1 MEKIQFSKK
10 ISVFYGRQAPEE
22 GILVGYGA
30 LIDFYELPVPVPEK
44 IALISSKNRKYE
56 VPGWTVLGPRYQPD
70 ENLISHLVFAFKY
83 EGINL
88 LFFKKLFQK
97 ISKEEIVIIIQSE
110 YSGQYNRKIWFL
122 YEWLMEDMLPIPDL
136 KFKNIVP
143 LIDDKLQY
151 ASAAGIN
158 SIRHRIQNNLP
169 GTVNFCPLIGKTQV
183 LEKFISENLSEKTK
197 AVISQVHSDI
207 LHRTAAF
214 LLVKDSKASFSI
226 EGEIP
231 TQTRAVRWG
240 KAIGQ
245 AGSRPLSKEELLR
258 LQQIVIE
265 NSRFVKMGYRTEG
278 GFVGEHDRTTGEPI
292 PEHISA
298 RWQDIEALM
307 SGLITT
313 ANKLEEI
320 KFHPVLAAAKIAF
333 GFVFIHPFIDGNGRL
348 HRYLIHHL
356 LAKMSF
362 APKDIIFPI
371 SSSILERIDDYRQ
384 VLENYSHPLL
394 DFIEWKKTSSNN
406 IEVLNETID
415 YYRYFDATKQA
426 EFLFEC
432 VDNTINKIIPEEVRY
447 LQNYDKMKYWLD
459 NYYQMPDSTVALLI
473 RFLDQ
478 NKGVISK
485 RAQEKEFIM
494 FTSSEIKEFEHYY
507 KKYFLDKE
515 DESNTSPMTLEQYSK
530 SHDQWEKIRK
540 KRNDPDLKITYKKN
554 TERSKNSEEE
564 K

>member
-1 MEKIQFSKK
+1 MQKIQISNK
-10 ISVFYGRQAPEE
+10 ISVYHGRKAPEE
-22 GILVGYGA
+22 GFLVGYGA
-30 LIDFYELPVPVPEK
+30 LIDFYKLPVPVPEK

-70 ENLISHLVFAFKY
+70 ENLISHLVLAFKY

-88 LFFKKLFQK
+88 LFFKKLFEK
-97 ISKEEIVIIIQSE
+97 VSKEEIVNIIQSE
-110 YSGQYNRKIWFL
+110 YSGQYNRKLWFL
-122 YEWLMEDMLPIPDL
+122 YEWLMVDLLPIPDL

-151 ASAAGIN
+151 ASSVGIN
-158 SIRHRIQNNLP
+158 SMRHRIQNNLP
-169 GTVNFCPLIGKTQV
+169 GMVNFCPLISKTPV

-197 AVISQVHSDI
+197 TVISQVHADI

-265 NSRFVKMGYRTEG
+265 NSRFVKMGYRSEG

-298 RWQDIEALM
+298 RWQDIDVLM
-307 SGLITT
+307 SGLINT
-313 ANKLEEI
+313 ANRMEEI

-356 LAKMSF
+356 LAKMNF
-362 APKDIIFPI
+362 TPKDIIFPV
-371 SSSILERIDDYRQ
+371 SSSILERINDYRQ

-394 DFIEWKKTSSNN
+394 DFIEWRKTSTNN
-406 IEVLNETID
+406 IEVLNVTID
-415 YYRYFDATKQA
+415 YYRYFDATKLA

-447 LQNYDKMKYWLD
+447 LQNYDKMKAWLD
-459 NYYQMPDSTVALLI
+459 DNFQLSDSTVALLI
-473 RFLDQ
+473 IFLDQ
-478 NKGVISK
+478 NGGVISK
-485 RAQEKEFIM
+485 RARDKEFLM
-494 FTSSEIKEFEHYY
+494 FSTSEIGEIEYYY
-507 KKYFLDKE
+507 KKFFLDMEEE
-515 DESNTSPMTLEQYSK
+515 DLSTPMDAEQFMK
-530 SHDQWEKIRK
+530 LHDQREKIRK
-540 KRNDPDLKITYKKN
+540 KREAPNMKITYKKN
-554 TERSKNSEEE
+554 TKGVKNSEEN
-564 K
+564 

>member
-1 MEKIQFSKK
+1 MEESQISKT
-10 ISVFYGRQAPEE
+10 ISVYHGRHTPEE

-30 LIDFYELPVPVPEK
+30 LIDFYKLPVPVPEK

-56 VPGWTVLGPRYQPD
+56 VPSWTVLGPRYQPD
-70 ENLISHLVFAFKY
+70 ENLLSQLVFAFKY

-88 LFFKKLFQK
+88 LLFKKLFQK
-97 ISKEEIVIIIQSE
+97 VSKEEIVNVIQSE

-122 YEWLMEDMLPIPDL
+122 YEWLMGDQLPIPDL

-151 ASAAGIN
+151 ASTVGIN
-158 SIRHRIQNNLP
+158 SMRHRIQNNLP
-169 GTVNFCPLIGKTQV
+169 GTVNFCPLISKTEV

-197 AVISQVHSDI
+197 AVISQVHADI

-265 NSRFVKMGYRTEG
+265 NSRFVKMGYRKEG

-292 PEHISA
+292 PEHISS
-298 RWQDIEALM
+298 RWQDIEVLM
-307 SGLITT
+307 DGLITT
-313 ANKLEEI
+313 ANKMEEMQ
-320 KFHPVLAAAKIAF
+320 FHPVLAAAKIAF

-356 LAKMSF
+356 LAKMGF
-362 APKDIIFPI
+362 APKDIIFPV
-371 SSSILERIDDYRQ
+371 SSSILERINDYRD

-394 DFIEWKKTSSNN
+394 DFIEWRKTSSNN

-415 YYRYFDATKQA
+415 YYRYFDATKLS

-432 VDNTINKIIPEEVRY
+432 VDNTINKIIPEEVKY
-447 LQNYDKMKYWLD
+447 LQSYDKMKAWLD
-459 NYYQMPDSTVALLI
+459 DNYELPDSAVALLI

-478 NKGVISK
+478 NGGVISK
-485 RAQEKEFIM
+485 RAQDNEFAV
-494 FTSSEIKEFEHYY
+494 FGKSQIKDIEYYY
-507 KKYFLDKE
+507 KKYFIDTEGEVLIPWD
-515 DESNTSPMTLEQYSK
+515 LEK
-530 SHDQWEKIRK
+530 ANRIHDQTEQIRK
-540 KRNDPDLKITYKKN
+540 RPKESDFKIIYKKN
-554 TERSKNSEEE
+554 FKGFKNSSDD
-564 K
+564 